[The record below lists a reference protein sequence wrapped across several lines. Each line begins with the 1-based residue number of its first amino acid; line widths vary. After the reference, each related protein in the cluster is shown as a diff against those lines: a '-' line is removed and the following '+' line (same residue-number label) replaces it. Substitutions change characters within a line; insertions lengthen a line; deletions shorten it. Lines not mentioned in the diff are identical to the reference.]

1 MEKIDYKKQLKES
14 YQAKTNNPVTVN
26 VPKMNY
32 ILIDGHG
39 DPNTSQEYID
49 AIQTL
54 YPVAYAIKF
63 MCKKELEF
71 DYGVM
76 PLEGLW
82 WTEKMADFKVDN
94 KSNWLWTAMIMQPDI
109 VTKDIFERAVKQIA
123 EKKNPTSLDKIR
135 FETYKEGRSAQVM
148 YVGPYSGEGPT
159 IIELHEFINQQGGN
173 LDETN
178 KHHHE
183 IYLGD
188 PRRTDPSKLKTIIRQ
203 PY

>member
-1 MEKIDYKKQLKES
+1 MEKIDYKKQLSEL
-14 YQAKTNNPVTVN
+14 YGAKVGKQVTVK

-32 ILIDGHG
+32 LIIDGHG
-39 DPNTSQEYID
+39 DPNTSQEYVD

-54 YPVAYAIKF
+54 YPVAYTIKF
-63 MCKKELEF
+63 MIKKELGRDF
-71 DYGVM
+71 GVM

-82 WTEKMADFKVDN
+82 WTEKMADFNVDD

-109 VTKDIFERAVKQIA
+109 VTKDIFERAVKQA
-123 EKKNPTSLDKIR
+123 TEKKNPKLIDKIR
-135 FETYKEGRSAQVM
+135 FEDYDEGRSAQVM

-159 IIELHEFINQQGGN
+159 IMELHEFIRQQGGK

-183 IYLGD
+183 IYFSD
-188 PRRTDPSKLKTIIRQ
+188 PRRTDSSKLKTIIRQ